1 MLVLDFELLDSID
14 LAKLGFIDLLL
25 FDGLYGVFILASQ
38 DVVEDRLESIFVPF
52 FVVLDL
58 PFGQLELLDDLAIVG
73 LSLIVFDELHVKSVL
88 LKSFCM
94 EIVYVLL

>member
-1 MLVLDFELLDSID
+1 MDFELLDSID

-73 LSLIVFDELHVKSVL
+73 LSLIVFNELHVKSVL

>member
-1 MLVLDFELLDSID
+1 MDFELLDSID